1 MRRASANPAPGTVP
15 PGRGLKRRRLQLA
28 SARGTAGGGRAL
40 GEIDVVVLWPNRPK
54 QMAILEE
61 RYRLHHLYKAPDK
74 AAMLAEV
81 GPRVRAIVASGEVG
95 PDRAM
100 IEACPKLEIVAC
112 YGVGVDAID
121 RVACAERGVPVTNT
135 PEVLTE
141 DVADMGLMLLLMT
154 LRDAVAADAWART
167 GRWAREGVFRMTRCP
182 RGLSVGILGLG
193 RIGKAIARRVEAIGM
208 VVEGY
213 HGRTAQ
219 PGVAWRHYPSLVELA
234 RDVDVLILS
243 CPGGAA
249 TRGIVNAAV
258 LDALGPEGWLVNV
271 ARGSVVDE
279 PALIEALEQRRI
291 KGAGLDVF
299 ANEPHVPE
307 RLCRLENVVLSPHA
321 ASGTFETRDR
331 MAQLVVD
338 NLAAHF
344 AGRPLLTP
352 VPPPG

>member
-1 MRRASANPAPGTVP
+1 
-15 PGRGLKRRRLQLA
+15 
-28 SARGTAGGGRAL
+28 L

>member
-1 MRRASANPAPGTVP
+1 MSLDKPEV
-15 PGRGLKRRRLQLA
+15 L
-28 SARGTAGGGRAL
+28 
-40 GEIDVVVLWPNRPK
+40 VLWPNRPK

-61 RYRLHHLYKAPDK
+61 RYRLHHLYKAADK

-100 IEACPKLEIVAC
+100 IAACPKLEIVAC

-121 RVACAERGVPVTNT
+121 RVACAERGIAVTNT
-135 PEVLTE
+135 PDVLTE
-141 DVADMGLMLLLMT
+141 DVADMALMLLLMAM
-154 LRDAVAADAWART
+154 REAVRADDWVRS
-167 GRWAREGVFRMTRCP
+167 GRWEREGPMPVTTSP
-182 RGLSVGILGLG
+182 RGREVGIVGLG
-193 RIGKAIARRVEAIGM
+193 RIGKAIARRLEAIGM
-208 VVEGY
+208 VVAGY
-213 HGRTAQ
+213 HGRSAQ
-219 PGVAWRHYPSLVELA
+219 PGVPYRHYPDLAALA
-234 RDVDVLILS
+234 REVDVLVLS

-249 TRGIVNAAV
+249 TRNIVNAAV
-258 LDALGPEGWLVNV
+258 LDALGPEAFLVNV

-279 PALIEALEQRRI
+279 EALITALEERRI

-299 ANEPHVPE
+299 AHEPKVPE
-307 RLCRLENVVLSPHA
+307 RLRALDNVVLSPHA
-321 ASGTFETRDR
+321 ASATFETRDK

-352 VPPPG
+352 VPPP

>member
-1 MRRASANPAPGTVP
+1 
-15 PGRGLKRRRLQLA
+15 
-28 SARGTAGGGRAL
+28 L

-208 VVEGY
+208 VVRGY